1 MSFSSR
7 FLAAPLLAAGLSVCA
22 PAGHSSGPP
31 SAPPS
36 SGPNGISIGRDAHGV
51 AHVFATTDGG
61 AYYGAGYAAAEDRL
75 FQMCWMRLV
84 VQGRLAEFMGPGN
97 VTNPT
102 TGVVKKTHLLSDRKA
117 RAFGWSKHAA
127 KVVASMDHQTLALLS
142 AYSNGVNAWIND
154 PARLPDPLFAQFGL
168 PIDPWTPADCI
179 GAWLRLG
186 EFFGT
191 SGLDEAQLLHE
202 WQILKNNPLLSH
214 RQQYEQLV
222 GTLRCDDTAALIQP
236 SDVPQDL
243 KNLML
248 RYAQTHGL
256 ANTDTCQPYTSS
268 PHFSQAWA
276 FAGSRTTTGHAVL
289 VGDPRIGVTLPSQL
303 YEWSMEGASFSA
315 RGVGVPGSPNILS
328 GSTGDV
334 AWSPTAVGF
343 DQADLMLLKTDAQ
356 HPGSYELDGTWRN
369 FTASS
374 QETIKV
380 HGEADSVLLYRES
393 YFGPVVTAIVPNV
406 HAGEEFASRRLP
418 FYDPTDDPA
427 RGFIDLY
434 RCGTVGTFFD
444 ALSRWTWP
452 SVNLVFADSSGHIGY
467 SVVGSVPVRNP
478 VLDLPGIVAQDGS
491 LSSSDWIDLLPQVLK
506 PHVFDPAAGFVF
518 SANHRPIGSWYPI
531 PIRFGSGG
539 SGDTFRS
546 RRLRELLSTA
556 PATIAPAQVY
566 SFHHDVV
573 SIAGRDFTEIG
584 AWLKAHGVTLSADAR
599 RGLTE
604 LTPWMVGGATMD
616 NAFRGTLVAANLD
629 LSFRLPDAGPELLG
643 RYGGGENGLNLFLK
657 QALAKIHATPAVAL
671 TAAEIAYVDKVLAD
685 ALRLSLTV
693 GPTTSWQSWY
703 QQHALTVQLPQWGSL
718 EGFPSLTPGVSVPMG
733 PFRAVDLNTLLSPL
747 HQSYTQFLEMQAS
760 GKQFSVAPPGTAEPA
775 SLHSN
780 DQIGLWK
787 NEQFKPSPLTTAEL
801 NQAGVVSW
809 KFL

>member
-1 MSFSSR
+1 MSLAR
-7 FLAAPLLAAGLSVCA
+7 FLAAPALAAGLSVCA
-22 PAGHSSGPP
+22 PASHSNSPAAPP
-31 SAPPS
+31 SA
-36 SGPNGISIGRDAHGV
+36 GPTGVSIGRDAHGV

-61 AYYGAGYAAAEDRL
+61 ANYGAGYAAAEDRL

-102 TGVVKKTHLLSDRKA
+102 TGAIKKTHLLSDRKA

-127 KVVASMDHQTLALLS
+127 KVIASMDHQTLALLT

-154 PARLPDPLFAQFGL
+154 PARLPDPLFAQFGI
-168 PIDPWTPADCI
+168 PVDPWTPADCI

-191 SGLDEAQLLHE
+191 GGLDEAQLLHE
-202 WQILKNNPLLSH
+202 WQILKVNPLLSH
-214 RQQYEQLV
+214 RQQVEQLL

-236 SDVPQDL
+236 GDVPQDL
-243 KNLML
+243 KGLML

-256 ANTDTCQPYTSS
+256 ANSDTCQPYTSS

-276 FAGSRTTTGHAVL
+276 VAGSRTTTGHAVL

-303 YEWSMEGASFSA
+303 YEWSMEGASFAA
-315 RGVGVPGSPNILS
+315 RGVGVPGSPNLLS
-328 GSTGDV
+328 GSTADV
-334 AWSPTAVGF
+334 AWSPTAIGF
-343 DQADLMLLKTDAQ
+343 DQADLMLLKTDSL
-356 HPGSYELDGTWRN
+356 HPGSYLLDGTWRS
-369 FTASS
+369 FTATN
-374 QETIKV
+374 QETIHV
-380 HGEADSVLLYRES
+380 QGEPDSFVLYRES
-393 YFGPVVTAIVPNV
+393 YFGPVVTPIVPGV
-406 HAGEEFASRRLP
+406 HAGEEYASRRLP

-427 RGFIDLY
+427 RGFVDLY
-434 RCGTVGTFFD
+434 RSGTVGTFFD
-444 ALSRWTWP
+444 ALARWTWP
-452 SVNLVFADSSGHIGY
+452 SVNLVFADATGHIGY

-478 VLDLPGIVAQDGS
+478 ALDLPGIVAQDGS

-506 PHVFDPAAGFVF
+506 PHVFDPASGFVF
-518 SANHRPIGSWYPI
+518 SANHRPIGAWYPI

-546 RRLRELLSTA
+546 RRLRELLSSA
-556 PATIAPAQVY
+556 PSMVTPAQIY
-566 SFHHDVV
+566 AIHHDVV
-573 SIAGRDFTEIG
+573 SVAGRDFTEIG
-584 AWLKAHGVTLSADAR
+584 AWLKAHAVPLSADAR
-599 RGLTE
+599 RALTE
-604 LTPWMVGGATMD
+604 LEPWMAGGATMD

-629 LSFRLPDAGPELLG
+629 LSFRLPDAGPELIG
-643 RYGGGENGLNLFLK
+643 RYGGGENGLNLFQK

-671 TAAEIAYVDKVLAD
+671 TAAEVAYVDKVLAD
-685 ALRLSLTV
+685 ALRLSLTA
-693 GPTTSWQSWY
+693 GPTTTWQSWY
-703 QQHALTVQLPQWGSL
+703 LQHALTVQLPQWGSL
-718 EGFPSLTPGVSVPMG
+718 EAFPPLTPGVSATMG

-747 HQSYTQFLEMQAS
+747 HQSYTQLLELRAP
-760 GKQFSVAPPGTAEPA
+760 GKQFSVAPPGTAEPG

-780 DQIGLWK
+780 DQVDLWE
-787 NEQFKPSPLTTAEL
+787 NEQFKPSPLTANEL